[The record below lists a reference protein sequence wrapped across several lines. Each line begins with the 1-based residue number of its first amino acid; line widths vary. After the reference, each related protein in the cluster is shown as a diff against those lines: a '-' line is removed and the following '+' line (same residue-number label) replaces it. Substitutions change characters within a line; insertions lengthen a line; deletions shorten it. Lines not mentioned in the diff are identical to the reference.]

1 MRRDELAAE
10 VRGSAEVS
18 AGDAYEAAVQR
29 ATRTQEALI
38 LSEAQ
43 VTHWK
48 RLYVQEAGRADA
60 AESEAERLKREIDAR
75 DADRGPEL
83 PDGTD

>member
-1 MRRDELAAE
+1 MLAE
-10 VRGSAEVS
+10 VRGPAEVS

-29 ATRTQEALI
+29 ANRTQEALI

-48 RLYVQEAGRADA
+48 RLFVQEAGRADA
-60 AESEAERLKREIDAR
+60 AESEAERLKREIDER
-75 DADRGPEL
+75 DADPGPE
-83 PDGTD
+83 PSSGTD